1 MLLIYIFLFCKAL
14 LISKC
19 KLALYKLLNYHY
31 YYCYYYYVA
40 VWNFG
45 MLSTLWVKCYIKL
58 YIKILLLLLLLLL
71 LVVENHHPRMQN
83 IYFRLTGVAQKRLL
97 IFGSSTVPGACVF
110 VACLSVSKLYFMD
123 SKRLKG
129 LKFIFL
135 NFYYFVALTIVYIDL
150 FRFCYNQI
158 ALSQCDFFTS
168 MPC

>member
-1 MLLIYIFLFCKAL
+1 MHQRGANHAPRASVTQVNHSVHTLIIITRRGEPPPKNAKHLLP
-14 LISKC
+14 
-19 KLALYKLLNYHY
+19 
-31 YYCYYYYVA
+31 
-40 VWNFG
+40 G
-45 MLSTLWVKCYIKL
+45 
-58 YIKILLLLLLLLL
+58 
-71 LVVENHHPRMQN
+71 
-83 IYFRLTGVAQKRLL
+83 LTGVAQKRLCLSPL
-97 IFGSSTVPGACVF
+97 IFGSSTVPGPCVF

-150 FRFCYNQI
+150 FPFCYNQI